1 MYNLKFPTVDDTTF
15 AKAFEDASINLNAA
29 RKLYGNTLAIA
40 SDSPTEHNINA
51 ATTAAL
57 RVATATGEFLKVRAN
72 VLELRAAKEASGT

>member
-15 AKAFEDASINLNAA
+15 AKAFEEASVSLHSA

-40 SDSPTEHNINA
+40 SDSPTEHNIHA

-57 RVATATGEFLKVRAN
+57 NVAEATDEFLKVRAN
-72 VLELRAAKEASGT
+72 MLELRAAKEADGT